1 MPTLKLFNAAGAPR
15 AHLVHKPVTTMG
27 RGLGN
32 DVALRGPGV
41 AEHHAQIVF
50 DGRDFLLEEVDRD
63 ADIAIN
69 GKKKRRARLVH
80 GDRVQLGAVELSF
93 SMFAEPMA
101 APKKDEDEDDDGDA
115 PADAGPRSIS
125 AELAGVRK
133 LFAFSEK
140 LIGRRDLDQLLETM
154 LDDVI
159 DLTHAQKGFLLLLEG
174 AEAQAAEPDDGA
186 PKPQLAG
193 DRKPAIRAARNV
205 RKEAITDVHGG
216 ISDSIVRQVIESGRP
231 VIVSDAL
238 ADTTFGR
245 SDSVIA
251 MKLSSVMCAP
261 LLSQGQ
267 VIGALYV
274 GNDKIK
280 HLFERTQLE
289 LLSIFASQASLLL
302 QNAMLL
308 NALRADKAKLVAELH
323 DKRFGEIIGAC
334 PSMLEVFRKL
344 QKVASTDI
352 SVLITGETGTGK
364 ELIAKEIH
372 RRSPRQNGP
381 FVTIN
386 CGAIPENLIESEL
399 FGHVKGAFTGAVA
412 SRPGKFQAADKG
424 TLFLDEIGE
433 LPLNLQVKLLRA
445 LQERV
450 VFRVGDSRPEKVD
463 IRIVAATNRNLDE
476 EIRVNNFREDLYYR
490 LNVVN
495 IWLPPL
501 RDRGDDVLIIAKVLL
516 SKYADE
522 LASAVKGFSPA
533 ALAAIKK
540 YTWPGNIRQ
549 LENRIK
555 KALVLCEKTLL
566 SAEDLDLGPQAET
579 PIMPLEKAKEE
590 FQRRYVLEALERNNG
605 NRTQTAR
612 DLGVD
617 PRTIFR
623 YLEKE
628 QNPMPSGAGGVA
640 KDQD

>member
-1 MPTLKLFNAAGAPR
+1 M
-15 AHLVHKPVTTMG
+15 
-27 RGLGN
+27 
-32 DVALRGPGV
+32 
-41 AEHHAQIVF
+41 
-50 DGRDFLLEEVDRD
+50 LEEVGSQG
-63 ADIAIN
+63 DIAIN

-80 GDRVQLGAVELSF
+80 GDRIQLGSVEVSF
-93 SMFAEPMA
+93 SMFAEPV
-101 APKKDEDEDDDGDA
+101 APKKDDDDDDDDA
-115 PADAGPRSIS
+115 PPAGGPKSIS

-140 LIGRRDLDQLLETM
+140 LIARRDLDQLLETM

-159 DLTHAQKGFLLLLEG
+159 DLTHADKGFLLLIEG
-174 AEAQAAEPDDGA
+174 AEAQAAEASRGNAAIKAD
-186 PKPQLAG
+186 G
-193 DRKPAIRAARNV
+193 DRKLAIRAARNV

-216 ISDSIVRQVIESGRP
+216 ISDSIVRQVIESMRP

-308 NALRADKAKLVAELH
+308 NGLRADKAKLVAELH

-344 QKVASTDI
+344 QKVATTDI

-463 IRIVAATNRNLDE
+463 IRIVAATNRNLEE
-476 EIRVNNFREDLYYR
+476 EIRANNFREDLYYR

-501 RDRGDDVLIIAKVLL
+501 RDRGDDVMIIAKVLL

-522 LASAVKGFSPA
+522 LGSRVKGFSPA
-533 ALAAIKK
+533 ALASIKK
-540 YTWPGNIRQ
+540 HAWPGNIRQ

-555 KALVLCEKTLL
+555 KALVLCERTLL
-566 SAEDLDLGPQAET
+566 DPEDLDLGPSAET
-579 PIMPLEKAKEE
+579 PIMPLEKAKED

-628 QNPMPSGAGGVA
+628 QNPMPSAAGGVA
-640 KDQD
+640 KDGD